1 MQRIYADGS
10 NGPPDYSDPVGT
22 CLLDKIRG
30 FQNGV
35 IPRARVTVVQ
45 FKPSIGADFQL
56 IAGLEMVLAKLK
68 VNGSWRKRGDPAS
81 IVIPF
86 NIDDSTFSTTYSGQ
100 FRAKI
105 LDLLIDIRLYGG
117 VTYVAGYGVN
127 IKMKRDGRLR
137 ARANGDGGVPLAIV
151 AGVQGIG
158 VVGGLTQAGDYANAY
173 SQAEKDNINL
183 WTVSEDLTCV
193 EGKASG
199 TAFGQCFLV
208 RLSSLAI
215 EN

>member
-10 NGPPDYSDPVGT
+10 NGPPDYSDPIGT
-22 CLLDKIRG
+22 CVLDKIRG

-45 FKPSIGADFQL
+45 LDSRWADFQL
-56 IAGLEMVLAKLK
+56 VAGLEMVLAKLK
-68 VNGSWRKRGDPAS
+68 VNGSWRQRGDPAS

-86 NIDDSTFSTTYSGQ
+86 NIDDSTWDTTLSGQ

-117 VTYVAGYGVN
+117 VTYVAGDN
-127 IKMKRDGRLR
+127 INVKMKRDGGLR

-158 VVGGLTQAGDYANAY
+158 IVGGLTQAGDYAY
-173 SQAEKDNINL
+173 
-183 WTVSEDLTCV
+183 VFSEF
-193 EGKASG
+193 K
-199 TAFGQCFLV
+199 FF
-208 RLSSLAI
+208 SSEPYI
-215 EN
+215 QS